1 MDETHHTI
9 LLQGANA
16 WNTWR
21 AENPRVVPN
30 LSSTEFPN
38 VNFSGFDL
46 SGVNFTRAVLS
57 EAVELSEEQ
66 LGGADLTGAQLPKG
80 IGSFKE
86 GLSRVEE
93 TAKTLEKIQFSLL
106 AACLYTLLTIAT
118 RTDVQLLTNT
128 MTAELP
134 IVQTEIKI
142 IGFYFVAPFLLFGFY
157 LYFHLYLQR
166 LWEMIAALPARFPDG
181 TTLDEKSYP
190 RPLSGIVRVTVPLLR
205 RDFPPLSALPALGI
219 FMVVWG
225 AVPFTLWG
233 LCWTYLPR
241 RDWGLL
247 IILVLYFA
255 VSAVFAGES
264 LTVAWATLR
273 RKNTLRPSESGRFPT
288 SRSLLLI
295 VPCSVLIAGFFSV
308 KFYCNRPYQFSN
320 GTDCRNFEYSLP
332 NLRYILG
339 YIWYCPATANFNHE
353 DVSTK
358 PSGWSTFTE
367 TPTPDKTF
375 DKPLEN
381 RRESFDNALKKHLE
395 HVKGAPLDDAD
406 LLYTRATGAFLAKAN
421 LRGATLS
428 YANLQE
434 ADLRGATLSN
444 AVLNEGNLI
453 WAQLQ
458 GADLRGAD
466 LHNAFLEGAN
476 LAGCKASIFDKCNK
490 GCLTPTDFSKRLEPD
505 GHLHPNL
512 HHAQFWGADLKGANF
527 QNADLSDAS
536 LAETDLQGADFTSA
550 NLQNANLQNA
560 QLGQVSIEPINF
572 CEDDLNPCRIDA
584 RQILGGADLR
594 GANLTGA
601 NLQGAEG
608 LTKDRLTKAHN
619 AVLAFY
625 GDSGHDLLGLPP
637 DHDERLKR
645 KDFSNDYPLENTDLQ
660 GALLQGFH
668 LKKAKL
674 QGANLRDADLQDAD
688 LTETNL
694 QGANLQG
701 ANLQGAE
708 GLTKDRL
715 TKAHNAVLAFYGDSG
730 HDLLG
735 LPPDHD
741 ERLKRKDFSN
751 DYPLENTDLQ
761 EALLQGFH
769 LKKAVMKNANLQ
781 GADLQGADLQGADL
795 QEANLSEVVNLEVE
809 QICVVKT
816 LYLARLDSELKEK
829 ARKQCQGK
837 FEKPKT

>member
-1 MDETHHTI
+1 MDETHHAI

-30 LSSTEFPN
+30 LSSAGFPD

-118 RTDVQLLTNT
+118 RTDAQLLTNT
-128 MTAELP
+128 MTAKLP

-166 LWEMIAALPARFPDG
+166 LWEMMAALPARFPDG

-241 RDWGLL
+241 HDWGLL
-247 IILVLYFA
+247 IILILYFA
-255 VSAVFAGES
+255 VSVVFAGES

-288 SRSLLLI
+288 SRSLILL
-295 VPCSVLIAGFFSV
+295 VLCFVLIMGFFSV
-308 KFYCNRPYQFSN
+308 KFYCNKPYQFSN

-332 NLRYILG
+332 NLRYVLG
-339 YIWYCPATANFNHE
+339 YIWYCPATANFNRE
-353 DVSTK
+353 EVSTK
-358 PSGWSTFTE
+358 PPGWSTFAE
-367 TPTPDKTF
+367 ALTPDETV
-375 DKPLEN
+375 DNPLQT

-395 HVKGAPLDDAD
+395 HVKEAPLDSAN
-406 LLYTRATGAFLAKAN
+406 LLYARATGAFLAKAN
-421 LRGATLS
+421 LQGADLTE
-428 YANLQE
+428 ANLQE
-434 ADLRGATLSN
+434 ADLRGSTLSN
-444 AVLNEGNLI
+444 AKLKGSILI

-466 LHNAFLEGAN
+466 FHNAFLEGTN
-476 LAGCKASIFDKCNK
+476 FIGCKASIFNKCNK
-490 GCLTPTDFSKRLEPD
+490 GCLTPTNFSKSVEADVP
-505 GHLHPNL
+505 LHPNL
-512 HHAQFWGADLKGANF
+512 HSAKFWGADLKGANF

-536 LAETDLQGADFTSA
+536 LAETDLQEANFTGA
-550 NLQNANLQNA
+550 NLQNANLRNA
-560 QLGQVSIEPINF
+560 QLGQIFISAIDS
-572 CEDDLNPCRIDA
+572 CEDADNPCKTEPQQTLEGA
-584 RQILGGADLR
+584 TLQGANLAGADLQ
-594 GANLTGA
+594 GA
-601 NLQGAEG
+601 NLQGANLQGAKG
-608 LTKDRLTKAHN
+608 LTKDMLTKAHN

-625 GDSGHDLLGLPP
+625 GNSGHELLGLPP

-645 KDFSNDYPLENTDLQ
+645 KDFSKYKLEENVDLQ

-668 LKKAKL
+668 LK
-674 QGANLRDADLQDAD
+674 
-688 LTETNL
+688 ET
-694 QGANLQG
+694 
-701 ANLQGAE
+701 
-708 GLTKDRL
+708 
-715 TKAHNAVLAFYGDSG
+715 
-730 HDLLG
+730 
-735 LPPDHD
+735 
-741 ERLKRKDFSN
+741 
-751 DYPLENTDLQ
+751 
-761 EALLQGFH
+761 
-769 LKKAVMKNANLQ
+769 VMKNAILQ
-781 GADLQGADLQGADL
+781 GADLGR
-795 QEANLSEVVNLEVE
+795 ANLRGVINLK
-809 QICVVKT
+809 VKQVCAVKI
-816 LYLARLDSELKEK
+816 LYLAKLDPELEEK
-829 ARKQCQGK
+829 ARTQCQGK